1 MDTILIPLDELAG
14 DPGNPRAVIDS
25 ADLETSIP
33 VVGLLAPL
41 LVAADP
47 DGTGPAPWL
56 VVAGNRR
63 LQALQRLSGLGK
75 LPAELQAGIP
85 CIKVKETDAP
95 AVAAI
100 ENSHRK
106 ALDAFEEADA
116 IERMLQAGMKPAAIG
131 KALRQPKAWVEQR
144 RQLCRVIP
152 AWRQAIRDGKADWDA
167 ATWVG
172 TRSAEQQE
180 QLLAALLKMRV
191 TIPTWMVRDKLF
203 VVAQELAGRLDK
215 LGMAYARD
223 LFSGNLVVEDLVAL
237 RARLVADWIDSSGW
251 PADKPAPEM
260 DGRLYAA
267 KGEAFAGP
275 AEATRVVL
283 DFDSETLTVRPHY
296 FRSLTQAAAS
306 GDATSPAAVQ
316 PPLAL
321 QAMPQSIRPMVD
333 ATHVAA
339 AAAHLAQDYQHPR
352 QQAATALAGLVDM
365 FNMRGRSWSA
375 EVYGHLL
382 ATGAPTHDGKRIA
395 RLIVGMVQT
404 LAGKAIGPVKD
415 RFELDSLLAHAHE
428 AMRTKPRR
436 AINRLAR
443 WLPDGMVFKQDFTAA
458 VAMLTL
464 SPDTAASLARS
475 DRFKVADYADS
486 SCGFA
491 LDRTKAAPLRAWL
504 EAQGVAIAGRP
515 GKAELVRIARTA
527 KLPPPPFLEFDTA
540 EEEMPAAA
548 GADAG
553 ELEEAA

>member
-47 DGTGPAPWL
+47 DGTGPTPWL

-144 RQLCRVIP
+144 RQLCRVVP
-152 AWRQAIRDGKADWDA
+152 SWRQAIRAGRATWDT

-180 QLLAALLKMRV
+180 ELLATLSKARGGA
-191 TIPTWMVRDKLF
+191 TIEDWAVRGRMILC
-203 VVAQELAGRLDK
+203 AQELAGRLDK
-215 LGMAYARD
+215 LGAAYTRD
-223 LFSGNLVVEDLVAL
+223 LFSGSLVVEDFVAL
-237 RARLVADWIDSSGW
+237 RARLVADWVAENGW
-251 PADKPAPEM
+251 PADKPVPEL
-260 DGRLYAA
+260 DVGGWPT
-267 KGEAFAGP
+267 KGETHAA
-275 AEATRVVL
+275 ANDATRVAL
-283 DFDSETLTVRPHY
+283 YFDSESLSVEPRY
-296 FRSLTQAAAS
+296 FRSLAS
-306 GDATSPAAVQ
+306 GRSGQADAPAEL

-382 ATGAPTHDGKRIA
+382 ATGAPTHDGERIA
-395 RLIVGMVQT
+395 GLIVGMLQT

-428 AMRTKPRR
+428 AMRAKPRR
-436 AINRLAR
+436 AIDRLAR
-443 WLPDGMVFKQDFTAA
+443 WLPDGMVFRQDFTAA

-491 LDRTKAAPLRAWL
+491 LDRAKAAPLRAWL

-515 GKAELVRIARTA
+515 GKAELVKIARTA
-527 KLPPPPFLEFDTA
+527 KLPPPPFLEFDMA
-540 EEEMPAAA
+540 EEMPAAA
-548 GADAG
+548 GGG
-553 ELEEAA
+553 ELEAAA